1 MISWERKT
9 KIPIGG
15 GRYNSVCRPNLVG
28 NSSMDLPCGASALLH
43 REYGR
48 GEGRGEGVIHALSRE
63 WGKEDYRRKME
74 FWTCL
79 SLIVWVGKMVWCLK
93 KE

>member
-9 KIPIGG
+9 KIHIGG

-48 GEGRGEGVIHALSRE
+48 EEGRRGGGNSRVVEGV
-63 WGKEDYRRKME
+63 GKRR
-74 FWTCL
+74 L
-79 SLIVWVGKMVWCLK
+79 
-93 KE
+93 

>member
-43 REYGR
+43 RVWQRRGER
-48 GEGRGEGVIHALSRE
+48 GEGRG
-63 WGKEDYRRKME
+63 
-74 FWTCL
+74 
-79 SLIVWVGKMVWCLK
+79 
-93 KE
+93 